1 MPLSFPHWMT
11 TIASH
16 SIGELFDGL
25 WAKATAEEKAADFG
39 RGYGDEHQ
47 EQEMYAMVTPKPR
60 KIWEGFIRWD
70 YIDRTG
76 LTTRRLAKSRLA
88 KLRVF
93 LTSWDQQKE
102 NGTATTT
109 VEKKLDDKTTEK
121 TQTVIKVFKPPT
133 NNAIGFIKRSVQII
147 TSKEAEML
155 KKCEEAIPHLIKAG
169 ELPHNYQLT
178 ELNKQRC
185 REAGYR
191 ELVRYFEAAQLPV
204 MPAPDDG
211 HWTESVDSWLK
222 EKVGADVQPVELVK
236 ATVVKA
242 GAGMVAKMERDKAR
256 MAAAKKNW
264 LLAPVLIPITF
275 FRNLVS

>member
-1 MPLSFPHWMT
+1 MPLSFPAWMT

-16 SIGELFDGL
+16 SVGELFDNI
-25 WAKATAEEKAADFG
+25 WKTATAEEKAADFG

-47 EQEMYAMVTPKPR
+47 GLEILAQVTPKPR
-60 KIWEGFIRWD
+60 NIWEGFILWD
-70 YIDRTG
+70 YINRTG

-88 KLRVF
+88 KLRLF
-93 LTSWDQQKE
+93 LTSWDQLKE

-133 NNAIGFIKRSVQII
+133 DNAIGFIKRSVQII
-147 TSKEAEML
+147 TAKEKEML
-155 KKCEEAIPHLIKAG
+155 KKCEEAIPHLIEAG
-169 ELPHNYQLT
+169 ELPPNYQLT
-178 ELNKQRC
+178 ELNKRRC

-191 ELVRYFEAAQLPV
+191 ELVKYFEAAQLPV

-211 HWTESVDSWLK
+211 HWTESIDAWLT
-222 EKVGADVQPVELVK
+222 EKVGADVRPVEIFK
-236 ATVVKA
+236 AAVVKT

-264 LLAPVLIPITF
+264 LLAPVLVPIAL
-275 FRNLVS
+275 FRNLVN

>member
-1 MPLSFPHWMT
+1 MALNLPHWMT

-16 SIGELFDGL
+16 SVGELFDNL
-25 WAKATAEEKAADFG
+25 WKTATAEEKAADFG

-47 EQEMYAMVTPKPR
+47 GLEILAQVTPKPR
-60 KIWEGFIRWD
+60 NIWEGFILWD
-70 YIDRTG
+70 YINRTG

-88 KLRVF
+88 KLRLF
-93 LTSWDQQKE
+93 LTSWDQLKE

-109 VEKKLDDKTTEK
+109 VEKKIDDKTTEK

-133 NNAIGFIKRSVQII
+133 NNALGFIKRSVQII
-147 TSKEAEML
+147 TAKETEML

-169 ELPHNYQLT
+169 ELPPNYQLT

-191 ELVRYFEAAQLPV
+191 ELVKYFEAAQLPV

-211 HWTESVDSWLK
+211 HWTESVDTWIK
-222 EKVGADVQPVELVK
+222 EQVGADVQPVEIFK
-236 ATVVKA
+236 AAVVKA
-242 GAGMVAKMERDKAR
+242 GAGMHVEMARDKAR
-256 MAAAKKNW
+256 MAAAKKYW
-264 LLAPVLIPITF
+264 PLAPILIPIVF
-275 FRNLVS
+275 IWNLVS